1 MPENGSHHDKEAPSR
16 TEVWKMFDRIA
27 PRYDLLNRLL
37 SCGRDVAW
45 RKRVSRYLPDRKD
58 MSVLDLATG
67 TADLLI
73 SLYNNSGWV
82 KTGVGMD
89 MAGEMLKFARR
100 KIDAGDYRDA
110 LSVVQGDAT
119 DLPFDDGSFDAVTIA
134 FGIRNLTDVP
144 LGLRQM
150 HRILND
156 GGRALIL
163 EFSLPENIL
172 MRKLYLLYF
181 RYVLPAVGSVISGDS
196 FAYRY
201 LNKTVETFPYGAE
214 FCAMMEQAGFE
225 DVLAHRLTFGIACI
239 YEGTRNKNANQ

>member
-1 MPENGSHHDKEAPSR
+1 
-16 TEVWKMFDRIA
+16 
-27 PRYDLLNRLL
+27 
-37 SCGRDVAW
+37 
-45 RKRVSRYLPDRKD
+45 
-58 MSVLDLATG
+58 MSVLDVATG

-73 SLYNNSGWV
+73 SLYDNSGRV

-89 MAGEMLKFARR
+89 MAGEMLKIARK
-100 KIDAGDYRDA
+100 KISAGKYQHA

-119 DLPFDDGSFDAVTIA
+119 DLPFEDRSFDAVTIA

-163 EFSLPENIL
+163 EFSLPGNWF

-196 FAYRY
+196 YAYRY

-225 DVLAHRLTFGIACI
+225 DVRAHRLTFGIASI
-239 YEGTRNKNANQ
+239 YEGTRKQNADEK